1 MAKQPVAE
9 ITVRFMLEP
18 GYCGTNIADW
28 ISHVENAIEF
38 FTFHD
43 NGKAPAI
50 YADVEVVKAK
60 LFDNG

>member
-18 GYCGTNIADW
+18 GYCGTYITDW
-28 ISHVENAIEF
+28 ISHVENAIEAF
-38 FTFHD
+38 KFND
-43 NGKAPAI
+43 NANTPAI